1 MSVST
6 IKRPLFLLAVALP
19 VLLAGC
25 ATREQAEKAQASAD
39 LADSHAMDA
48 RSRADAAHARGDAA
62 YARADEAAGIGNNA
76 LGKSQSNEQRVAVL
90 ESDLKTAHAQIKW
103 LSHNVVYK
111 HPLHH
116 KKHRVVHHTSGTSTS
131 TNTPAPPKNPGM

>member
-111 HPLHH
+111 HPIHH
-116 KKHRVVHHTSGTSTS
+116 KKHKLHHSNAAAATGT
-131 TNTPAPPKNPGM
+131 NPQQAPKDPGM